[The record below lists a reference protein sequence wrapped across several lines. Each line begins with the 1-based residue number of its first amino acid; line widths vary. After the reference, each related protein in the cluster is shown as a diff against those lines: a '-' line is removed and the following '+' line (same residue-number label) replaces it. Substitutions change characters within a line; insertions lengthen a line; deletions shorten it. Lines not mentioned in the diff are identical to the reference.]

1 MDGAVATVSAA
12 ALSLSADTRRTAGVI
27 LLTVLA
33 IEWGGWYLLNVARGR
48 VQRTPLQQR
57 FERAGHAHA
66 GVLVILALVGLLFAD
81 AAQMPRWLELPARNG
96 IAAAAVL
103 VPAGFFLSVIGS
115 GVTRPSRLLVLVH
128 LGMLSLG
135 LGATALAV
143 GLLIF

>member
-1 MDGAVATVSAA
+1 MDSAVGTVSAA
-12 ALSLSADTRRTAGVI
+12 ALSLTADTRRTAGVL

-33 IEWGGWYLLNVARGR
+33 IEWGGWYLLGVARGR
-48 VQRTPLQQR
+48 VLRTPLQQR

-103 VPAGFFLSVIGS
+103 IPAGFFLSVIGS
-115 GVTRPSRLLVLVH
+115 EVTRPNRLLLLVH

-135 LGATALAV
+135 LGAVALGT